1 MQPREQTMP
10 YLTVLIA
17 LLLASFAEPLSLEH
31 LRHLDWQRDI
41 RSGQRCPA
49 KCQREQCPDPRLLQS
64 CLWGQVR
71 DLCGCCWECGNG
83 EGQLC
88 DLEPR
93 TGSTF
98 FGQCAEG
105 LRCKAPRRDPTMK
118 ADPKPV
124 CVCTKQEIL
133 CGTDGKTY
141 ENICQLR
148 AMQRRLGEQ
157 KKVTVAHHGPCRAKP
172 VITYAPGDIIALE
185 GSNILLSC
193 EVSSYPVASIQWKK
207 EGDSTF
213 LASEDSNRATQASG
227 GPRRFELT
235 GWLQL
240 HKVGPDDAGVYTCA
254 ARNTFGETS
263 ASARLRV
270 IHKGSQKGRE
280 LPERKNEAHSIS
292 INEAESEDDE
302 DYEGQPSG
310 YMYL

>member
-1 MQPREQTMP
+1 MKGFAAVWDTTKISKTLTCFSVVCQQMQPREQTMP
-10 YLTVLIA
+10 YLSVLIP
-17 LLLASFAEPLSLEH
+17 LLLVSFAEPLSLH

-64 CLWGQVR
+64 CQWGQVR

-93 TGSTF
+93 NGSTF

-105 LRCKAPRRDPTMK
+105 LRCKAPLRDPTMK

-148 AMQRRLGEQ
+148 ATQRRLGEQ
-157 KKVTVAHHGPCRAKP
+157 KKVTVAHHGPCRASEYMFF
-172 VITYAPGDIIALE
+172 VI
-185 GSNILLSC
+185 
-193 EVSSYPVASIQWKK
+193 
-207 EGDSTF
+207 
-213 LASEDSNRATQASG
+213 
-227 GPRRFELT
+227 
-235 GWLQL
+235 
-240 HKVGPDDAGVYTCA
+240 
-254 ARNTFGETS
+254 
-263 ASARLRV
+263 
-270 IHKGSQKGRE
+270 
-280 LPERKNEAHSIS
+280 
-292 INEAESEDDE
+292 
-302 DYEGQPSG
+302 
-310 YMYL
+310 

>member
-1 MQPREQTMP
+1 MQPRQQTMP
-10 YLTVLIA
+10 YLAVLLA
-17 LLLASFAEPLSLEH
+17 LLLAPFSETLSLEH
-31 LRHLDWQRDI
+31 LRHLDWQRDM
-41 RSGQRCPA
+41 RPGQRCPA
-49 KCQREQCPDPRLLQS
+49 KCLREHCPDARLLQS
-64 CLWGQVR
+64 CIWGQIR

-88 DLEPR
+88 DPEPR

-105 LRCKAPRRDPTMK
+105 LRCKVQRRDPTMK

-124 CVCTKQEIL
+124 CVCEKQEIL

-148 AMQRRLGEQ
+148 AVQRKLGEQ
-157 KKVTVAHHGPCRAKP
+157 RKVMIAHHGPCRAKP

-193 EVSSYPVASIQWKK
+193 EVSSYPAVSIQWKK
-207 EGDSTF
+207 EGDNTF
-213 LASEDSNRATQASG
+213 LAFEDSNRAMQASG

-235 GWLQL
+235 GWLQI
-240 HKVGPDDAGVYTCA
+240 HKVGRDDAGVYTCA

-270 IHKGSQKGRE
+270 IHRGSQSGRE
-280 LPERKNEAHSIS
+280 LPARKNEAHRPS

-310 YMYL
+310 NMYL

>member
-1 MQPREQTMP
+1 MP
-10 YLTVLIA
+10 YSTVLIA
-17 LLLASFAEPLSLEH
+17 LLFASLSESLSLEH
-31 LRHLDWQRDI
+31 LRYLGWQRNM
-41 RSGQRCPA
+41 RPRQQCLA
-49 KCQREQCPDPRLLQS
+49 KCQREQCPDARLPQS
-64 CLWGQVR
+64 CLQGQTWNM
-71 DLCGCCWECGNG
+71 CGCCWDCGNR
-83 EGQLC
+83 EAQIC
-88 DLEPR
+88 DPEPR
-93 TGSTF
+93 TWSKF
-98 FGQCAEG
+98 CGQCADG
-105 LRCKAPRRDPTMK
+105 VCCKATHRDPTTK

-124 CVCTKQEIL
+124 CVCTNQEIL

-148 AMQRRLGEQ
+148 AVQCRLGEQ
-157 KKVTVAHHGPCRAKP
+157 KKVMVAHQGVCRGKP

-213 LASEDSNRATQASG
+213 LDSEDSNRVIQVSG
-227 GPRRFELT
+227 GPWCFELA
-235 GWLQL
+235 GWLQI

-263 ASARLRV
+263 ASAQLRV
-270 IHKGSQKGRE
+270 LHTGSQKGRE
-280 LPERKNEAHSIS
+280 LPERKNEAHSTS

-310 YMYL
+310 YVYL